1 MLFSYKVSTLLPIG
15 ALKSPSISSFP
26 RLLYLL
32 ISFSYVYALI
42 SSYFIVST
50 NVKQYEFRIYETRL
64 SMQKKLK
71 ESNDRKENLLNLIST
86 Q

>member
-1 MLFSYKVSTLLPIG
+1 MVPIN
-15 ALKSPSISSFP
+15 IF
-26 RLLYLL
+26 L
-32 ISFSYVYALI
+32 ICLCPYFEQYE
-42 SSYFIVST
+42 YFIVST

>member
-1 MLFSYKVSTLLPIG
+1 MVPINIFLICLCPYFELFLYKYE
-15 ALKSPSISSFP
+15 F
-26 RLLYLL
+26 
-32 ISFSYVYALI
+32 
-42 SSYFIVST
+42 FIVST

>member
-1 MLFSYKVSTLLPIG
+1 MFMPLFRAVD
-15 ALKSPSISSFP
+15 
-26 RLLYLL
+26 
-32 ISFSYVYALI
+32 
-42 SSYFIVST
+42 
-50 NVKQYEFRIYETRL
+50 VKQYEFRIYETRL

>member
-1 MLFSYKVSTLLPIG
+1 MFMPLSGS
-15 ALKSPSISSFP
+15 
-26 RLLYLL
+26 LYQLE
-32 ISFSYVYALI
+32 
-42 SSYFIVST
+42 YFIVST

-64 SMQKKLK
+64 SMQKKRK